1 MRSYNTYKLRTLIKH
16 GAFPSLSLSLSL
28 PQRRRSQGMTQ
39 GDTASDCGERG
50 TERRL
55 AVSLSLSL
63 SRSSLARSLSLSLSL
78 SVLTTSHFS
87 HLSACSR
94 VQSAFALLLPQQK
107 AASRRRSMVSWRFSA
122 ESTSMALAASLLPQ
136 RCASCTGLSPKCVA
150 IVASAPYSK
159 RARII
164 SVLALFA
171 AAESPRW

>member
-1 MRSYNTYKLRTLIKH
+1 MNAYKARGVSFTFTFTFTSTTQALAGHDAGGHCKRLRRARN
-16 GAFPSLSLSLSL
+16 GEAAGCLSLSLSL
-28 PQRRRSQGMTQ
+28 AR
-39 GDTASDCGERG
+39 
-50 TERRL
+50 
-55 AVSLSLSL
+55 
-63 SRSSLARSLSLSLSL
+63 RSLSLSLSL